1 MGRGKEKNIST
12 ALASTVSHCFS
23 QNYLTTHNILL
34 IGKHIALLLLEAIK
48 FYSFCSQVVLTL
60 GGSVLLGYLTEYITN
75 ANEETLMSPY
85 IYAMGLSVSSYINLA
100 MGNLTYHN
108 GWMIALRI
116 KIILTGAISQKVS
129 HNNESIL

>member
-1 MGRGKEKNIST
+1 MDLYYW
-12 ALASTVSHCFS
+12 A
-23 QNYLTTHNILL
+23 ILL
-34 IGKHIALLLLEAIK
+34 
-48 FYSFCSQVVLTL
+48 STL
-60 GGSVLLGYLTEYITN
+60 PN